1 MKIRE
6 IKIRNVAEKD
16 YWQLKQI
23 CKKYKFASFNQFM
36 LDQIQTIL
44 INDGLNLY
52 QNQFAENLAIVR
64 EQQAKILDN
73 QRQSQIQQIALD
85 AKLELVQELTTNWLQ
100 FMDDVDALK
109 AERTASG
116 GKR

>member
-1 MKIRE
+1 
-6 IKIRNVAEKD
+6 
-16 YWQLKQI
+16 
-23 CKKYKFASFNQFM
+23 M